1 MPNTT
6 NDQWIW
12 ELEERIYAMT
22 DELCNKNHIIEIAPY
37 INKEVIEEK
46 EKEKKT
52 TMIFIVHSIPKSLKL
67 MFIGSS
73 NLKRH
78 LLQCKVK

>member
-1 MPNTT
+1 MPETT

-46 EKEKKT
+46 EEGEGEKDNYDFYRSFDT
-52 TMIFIVHSIPKSLKL
+52 
-67 MFIGSS
+67 
-73 NLKRH
+73 
-78 LLQCKVK
+78 KVIEADIHWFLAIEAAIAAM